1 VLSEQQARIG
11 HAIMGS
17 TAAKPGDTS
26 SPAPPAID
34 EHPWLERVAAW
45 DDAEAD
51 AQIRKGLSVDLA
63 VYLQKTLDLTDADT
77 AHLLGRSRS
86 TYARYRNAGKDLGT
100 AEAERAVRFARL
112 LARAAETFGSVAE
125 AADWMHESNYRLGGA
140 RPLEM
145 AETDPGARVVRDL
158 LCGLQHG
165 HPA

>member
-1 VLSEQQARIG
+1 
-11 HAIMGS
+11 MGS
-17 TAAKPGDTS
+17 AAAKPGDTS
-26 SPAPPAID
+26 SPAPPAIVV
-34 EHPWLERVAAW
+34 HPWLERVAAW

-112 LARAAETFGSVAE
+112 LARAAETFGSVGE
-125 AADWMHESNYRLGGA
+125 AADWMHESNYRLGDA

-158 LCGLQHG
+158 LRGLQHG